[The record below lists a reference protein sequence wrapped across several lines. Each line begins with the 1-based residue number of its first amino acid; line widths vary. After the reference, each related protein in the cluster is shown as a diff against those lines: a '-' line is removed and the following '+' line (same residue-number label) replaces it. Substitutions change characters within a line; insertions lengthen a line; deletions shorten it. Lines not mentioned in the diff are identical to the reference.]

1 MSRVKK
7 KKSLYGTT
15 VACFMFFDII
25 LCIVIFSDPWI
36 KAAIRCI
43 EDEMEVIT
51 IISHCHARAQEL
63 DSPDLAYKLYLFKYI
78 CEIYSAERGPLIP
91 PQLLDV
97 VSAILGALAN
107 GKTSRAIELCQ
118 ICLLLVGNQARDKIQ
133 RLLEFMVIAS
143 DSRQIRLEV
152 KVRMETTQVCFIS
165 SFFDGRVTVWCC
177 RLLQQTSKTTTGLN

>member
-1 MSRVKK
+1 MPSICLWVGLNKI
-7 KKSLYGTT
+7 SLYGTT
-15 VACFMFFDII
+15 VTCFMFFYVI
-25 LCIVIFSDPWI
+25 LCNVIFSDPWI

-43 EDEMEVIT
+43 ENEMEVIT

-177 RLLQQTSKTTTGLN
+177 RLVQQI